1 MHGKNKIILAIII
14 IIITVLILFGCSTP
28 TTPYTLTSEEIE
40 LIRTWGYGGD
50 YVVRW
55 PDGYVD
61 VYDAT
66 NYSQMQEILNQW
78 NSVIGGPV
86 ILRLSTNSN
95 SPVKVI
101 FDSDVGYQ
109 EGVCWIEEHKEGND
123 YNYLEAVIRISSGGV
138 DCGYPNTYYAAY
150 LCAFNVVVGF
160 NYWLEVDTTP
170 FSEWIDFNTIPDNI
184 KTMVNALYKVP
195 FGYYLGDKK

>member
-1 MHGKNKIILAIII
+1 MPA
-14 IIITVLILFGCSTP
+14 
-28 TTPYTLTSEEIE
+28 TPYTLTSEETE
-40 LIRTWGYGGD
+40 LIRTWGFGGD

-55 PDGYVD
+55 PDGYVN

-78 NSVIGGPV
+78 NAVIGGPV

-101 FDSDVGYQ
+101 FDSDISQEDICWMEEHQ
-109 EGVCWIEEHKEGND
+109 EGSD
-123 YNYLEAVIRISSGGV
+123 YDYLEAVIKISSGGIY
-138 DCGYPNTYYAAY
+138 CGYPNSYYAAY
-150 LCAFNVVVGF
+150 LCAFNDVVGF
-160 NYWLEVDTTP
+160 NYWAEVDPTP
-170 FSEWIDFNTIPDNI
+170 YSEWTNFDTIPDNI

-195 FGYYLGDKK
+195 PGYYLGD